1 MQDDSFKELSIMLTE
16 VKLSTERMTAKLEQT
31 CDSIER
37 LEKSIHRIDSA
48 VSSQER
54 RVIILEER
62 VPDNLLQ
69 DMALIKNSQEVQK
82 KIMWAVITAL
92 AGTWGKMLFGLLA
105 Q

>member
-1 MQDDSFKELSIMLTE
+1 LQDESFKELSVMLTE

-37 LEKSIHRIDSA
+37 LEKSIHRIDNA

-62 VPDNLLQ
+62 VPTNLLQ
-69 DMALIKNSQEVQK
+69 DMALLKNSQEIQK

-92 AGTWGKMLFGLLA
+92 AGTWGKMLLGLLA